1 MIEPP
6 TEYGLLIGELLARAA
21 KHRQPINGTFE
32 LTSRCN
38 LACRMCYVRNPA
50 ADATARRK
58 ELGAAE
64 WLEIAR
70 QARNGGMVFLLLSGG
85 EVFLRSDFFEIYEP
99 LTRMGFVLTLF
110 TNGTLIAEEVAERL
124 AQAPPSRTEI
134 TLYGATATTYEVI
147 TGVPGSFAACCDAI
161 EALVSRRVPLG
172 LKTTISRHNIH
183 ELEAMRKMARDWKLS
198 FSGAWLLTKRPDGQ
212 ASDVEDC
219 RLPAAECVALEAT
232 DRASATEMTEAA
244 LREASSENGHNF
256 YCAAG
261 RSAFVITPA
270 GEMNVCLH
278 LPQPGAKPLGI
289 GFQSAWKQVGRFVK
303 SAPPLS
309 QKCRSCGAR
318 ALCGR
323 CPAWSLMDTGT
334 LNKPVS
340 YWCEIAR
347 ARKQRYSRQPKNPDR
362 KPLKVAA
369 SFHPTTAK
377 SD

>member
-1 MIEPP
+1 MTEPP
-6 TEYGLLIGELLARAA
+6 TEYGPLVGELLARAA

-32 LTSRCN
+32 LTTRCN
-38 LACRMCYVRNPA
+38 LSCRMCYVRHPA
-50 ADATARRK
+50 ADATAHGK
-58 ELGAAE
+58 ELAAAE

-70 QARNGGMVFLLLSGG
+70 QARDSGMVFLLLSGG
-85 EVFLRSDFFEIYEP
+85 EVLLRSDFFEIFEP

-110 TNGTLIAEEVAERL
+110 TNGTLITEEVAERL

-134 TLYGATATTYEVI
+134 TLYGATAATYEAI
-147 TGVPGSFAACCDAI
+147 TGVPGGFAACCDAI

-172 LKTTISRHNIH
+172 LKTTISRYNIH
-183 ELEAMRKMARDWKLS
+183 ELEDMRKMAHDWELPL
-198 FSGAWLLTKRPDGQ
+198 SGAWLLTRRPDGQ
-212 ASDVEDC
+212 ASDVENC

-232 DRASATEMTEAA
+232 DRASATEMSEAA

-261 RSAFVITPA
+261 KSAFVISPA

-278 LPQPGAKPLGI
+278 LLQPGAKPLEI
-289 GFQSAWKQVGRFVK
+289 GFQAAWEQVGQFVD

-309 QKCRSCGAR
+309 QECRSCDAR

-323 CPAWSLMDTGT
+323 CPGWSLMETGT
-334 LNKPVS
+334 LTKPVP

-347 ARKQRYSRQPKNPDR
+347 ARKQRYSRQPQ
-362 KPLKVAA
+362 
-369 SFHPTTAK
+369 
-377 SD
+377 